1 MEDAAKEPGPREPV
15 IVQVAAEHDIARARR
30 EARALA
36 RRVGFRRVAAYHVAT
51 GVSELASNLFFHATG
66 GGTIT
71 LAAVRR
77 DGAVGVEVVAQD
89 DGPGIAD
96 IGQAME
102 DGFTTNGGLGGGLPG
117 VQRLMDEFDI
127 ASAPGIGT
135 RIITRKWQPCK

>member
-1 MEDAAKEPGPREPV
+1 MNDTATKRGAREPV

-30 EARALA
+30 EAKALA
-36 RRVGFRRVAAYHVAT
+36 KRVGFGRVAAYHVAT

-71 LAAVRR
+71 LAALRR
-77 DGAVGVEVVAQD
+77 DGEVGVEVVAED

-102 DGFTTNGGLGGGLPG
+102 DGFTTNRGLGSGLPG
-117 VQRLMDEFDI
+117 VRRLMDEFDI
-127 ASAPGIGT
+127 ASAAGVGT
-135 RIITRKWQPCK
+135 RVITRKWQPCK